1 LHLAVRVMATKKT
14 RSQSPKSGDGRAGK
28 RRKPGQ
34 GGQDSRR
41 IKRPRCTIVGVGA
54 SAGGLEACSEMLN
67 HLPPEPGLALVLVQH
82 LDPRHSSSLVELLS
96 RTTRM
101 PVLAAQDGMVMEADH
116 VYVIPPNASLTT
128 ADGMLLLVPRPI
140 GHQMPIDVF
149 FRSLAEAEGSNAIGV
164 ILSGTASDGTLGL
177 QAIKAEG
184 GITFSQDEKSAKYD
198 GMPRSAIA
206 TGCVDFV
213 LPPRGIADE
222 LVRLCRHPYVALAHA
237 EEAASSEPDF
247 KEIFAIL
254 RAATGVDF
262 TAYKY
267 ATIRRRILRRMALV
281 HVDNPQRYLQF
292 IRENRGEVQALFQD
306 ILIGVT
312 GFFREP
318 GMFDLLTSRVFP
330 VLFRDPGYNPVRVW
344 VPGCSTGEE
353 AYSIGIALLEYARDH
368 GGKTGIQIFGTD
380 LSEPSLEK
388 ARTGLYPET
397 IVGDLSSERLR
408 EFFVK
413 RNGNYQVTRALRDT
427 CIFARQNLLRDPPFS
442 RLDLITCRNVLIYF
456 GAELQQKLMRVFHY
470 ALKPSRFLV
479 LGVSETV
486 GPATNLFHHI
496 DPRQKIYTRNT
507 IPNPI
512 GSDLGAHH
520 MDSPEPLR
528 IPIADMPPSIELY
541 KKIDQ
546 LLLSRYSPPG
556 VVIDGDLKILQFRGR
571 TAPYLEHTAG
581 EANLN
586 LLKMSR
592 GTVGMEVRKLIA
604 RARLKEGTFRSEP
617 LFTGRDQALRQ
628 VRLTVTAVRATGMSE
643 PQYVVLFE
651 DVPEETQAGK
661 KSRKKPPETTPV
673 NDSRRKEL
681 EQELGSIKVYLQS
694 VIEEHEAATEELKSA
709 NEEIQSSNE
718 ELQSTNEELLT
729 AKEELQST
737 NEELTTVNQE
747 MQGRNAE
754 LTQINNDLNNLLN
767 SVKIP
772 IVMLGND
779 LRIRW
784 FTPQAE
790 KVFNLLPTDV
800 GRRISDFKPKINV
813 PELEQLFLNVIDTL
827 TIHERDVQDQEGHMY
842 SMWIRPYRTADNRID
857 GVVMVLLEISERK
870 HMAESRE
877 SDPPTP
883 GDGD

>member
-1 LHLAVRVMATKKT
+1 MATKKT
-14 RSQSPKSGDGRAGK
+14 PSRSAKPRDVQAGK
-28 RRKPGQ
+28 RGKTTLS
-34 GGQDSRR
+34 GQDSTR
-41 IKRPRCTIVGVGA
+41 IKRTRCTIVGVGA
-54 SAGGLEACSEMLN
+54 SAGGLEAFSEVLN
-67 HLPPEPGLALVLVQH
+67 HLPPGPGLALVLVQH

-101 PVLAAQDGMVMEADH
+101 PVLAAQDGMVVEADH
-116 VYVIPPNASLTT
+116 VYVIPPNTILTT
-128 ADGMLLLVPRPI
+128 ADGTLHLAPRPI

-149 FRSLAEAEGSNAIGV
+149 FHSLAEAEGSNAIGV

-213 LPPRGIADE
+213 LPPRAMADE
-222 LVRLCRHPYVALAHA
+222 LVRLCRHPYVALTHA
-237 EEAASSEPDF
+237 EEDAPSEPDF

-262 TAYKY
+262 GAYKY

-281 HVDNPQRYLQF
+281 HVDSPERYLQF
-292 IRENRGEVQALFQD
+292 IRENRAEVQALFQD

-330 VLFRDPGYNPVRVW
+330 VMFRDPGNNPVRVW

-380 LSEPSLEK
+380 LSEPALEK
-388 ARTGLYPET
+388 ARTGLYPE
-397 IVGDLSSERLR
+397 IIAGDLSSERLR

-486 GPATNLFHHI
+486 GPATNLFHNI
-496 DPRQKIYTRNT
+496 DPRQKIYTRNS
-507 IPNPI
+507 IPTPV

-520 MDSPEPLR
+520 MDHPETLR
-528 IPIADMPPSIELY
+528 LPIADTPPSIELH

-556 VVIDGDLKILQFRGR
+556 VVVDGDLKILQFRGR

-586 LLKMSR
+586 LMKMSR
-592 GTVGMEVRKLIA
+592 GTVGMEVRKLIQ

-617 LFTGRDQALRQ
+617 LFTGRDQALRR
-628 VRLTVTAVRATGMSE
+628 VRLTVTAVHATGMSE

-651 DVPEETQAGK
+651 DLPEETAGK
-661 KSRKKPPETTPV
+661 GSRKKSPEATAV
-673 NDSRRKEL
+673 NDPRRKKL

-747 MQGRNAE
+747 MQGRNLE

-827 TIHERDVQDQEGHMY
+827 TILEREVRDQEGRMY

-857 GVVMVLLEISERK
+857 GAVMALLEVSERK
-870 HMAESRE
+870 PPVESRE
-877 SDPPTP
+877 SDPRSPT
-883 GDGD
+883 DGS

>member
-1 LHLAVRVMATKKT
+1 MATKKPRSQNSKASAGRPRSKFGEAPRVGRT
-14 RSQSPKSGDGRAGK
+14 RS
-28 RRKPGQ
+28 
-34 GGQDSRR
+34 
-41 IKRPRCTIVGVGA
+41 TIVGVGA
-54 SAGGLEACSEMLN
+54 SAGGLEAFSEMLN

-101 PVLAAQDGMVMEADH
+101 PVLGAQDGMVVEADH

-128 ADGMLLLVPRPI
+128 ADGTLHLVPRPL
-140 GHQMPIDVF
+140 GHQMPIDIF

-206 TGCVDFV
+206 TGCVDFI

-222 LVRLCRHPYVALAHA
+222 LVRLCRHPYVAQAHA
-237 EEAASSEPDF
+237 EEAAPSEPDF

-262 TAYKY
+262 AAYKY

-281 HVDNPQRYLQF
+281 HVDSPERYLQF

-330 VLFRDPGYNPVRVW
+330 VLFRDPGNNPVRVW

-380 LSEPSLEK
+380 LSEPALEK

-397 IVGDLSSERLR
+397 IAGDLSSERLR

-413 RNGNYQVTRALRDT
+413 RNGNFQVTRALRDT

-486 GPATNLFHHI
+486 GPATNLFHNI
-496 DPRQKIYTRNT
+496 DPRQKIYTRNSVPT
-507 IPNPI
+507 PV

-520 MDSPEPLR
+520 MDHPEPTPL
-528 IPIADMPPSIELY
+528 PIADTPPSIELH

-556 VVIDGDLKILQFRGR
+556 VVVDGDLKILQFRGR

-581 EANLN
+581 DANLN

-592 GTVGMEVRKLIA
+592 GTVGMEVRKLIH

-651 DVPEETQAGK
+651 DVPEDTPGK
-661 KSRKKPPETTPV
+661 GSRKKSTEATPA
-673 NDSRRKEL
+673 NDPRRKKL
-681 EQELGSIKVYLQS
+681 EHELGSIKVYLQS

-813 PELEQLFLNVIDTL
+813 PELEQLFLDVIDTL
-827 TIHERDVQDQEGHMY
+827 TILEREVRDQEGRMY

-857 GVVMVLLEISERK
+857 GAVMALLEISERK
-870 HMAESRE
+870 PPLESSE
-877 SDPPTP
+877 SDSQTP
-883 GDGD
+883 ADGT